1 MSEENVEVV
10 RAAIEA
16 LARSRPEEMAE
27 GVERTWDP
35 DGDFHPPQK
44 FLESRPC
51 HGREEISRYYANW
64 RATWDRLEHE
74 IREIAPVGDDR
85 VLAHTTVS
93 GEGRESGAKLEGDLY
108 ICRWLPHGRTFRE
121 EHHLTVAGALRVL
134 GLEGEGLEAAGLSE

>member
-35 DGDFHPPQK
+35 AGDFHPPQK

-64 RATWDRLEHE
+64 REIWDQLEYK
-74 IREIAPVGDDR
+74 IRELVPVGDDR

-93 GEGRESGAKLEGDLY
+93 GEGRASGARLEGDLY
-108 ICRWLPHGRTFRE
+108 LCYWLRHRRVFRE
-121 EHHLTVAGALRVL
+121 EQHVTLAGALRGF
-134 GLEGEGLEAAGLSE
+134 GLEGESLETVGLEG